1 MSTRVSERRLD
12 QSATPCPLDLP
23 RRSLGPRHT
32 PEIVRIEDVD
42 EDTAEAL
49 LALSAEWHNEINSE
63 TFRRELKRDMTQAEM
78 A

>member
-12 QSATPCPLDLP
+12 QSATLAPWLLP
-23 RRSLGPRHT
+23 RRTLGPRHT

-49 LALSAEWHNEINSE
+49 LALSAEWHNELNSE
-63 TFRRELKRDMTQAEM
+63 KARRELGRVQLQEN
-78 A
+78 